1 MEHYK
6 KIESKIEDIMHQ
18 AFSIDA
24 PDLAPVSKR
33 QPKKLVHSIK
43 MGPGRPRPS
52 GFPYCPVRHVYKD
65 LTHKDAQLNLKS
77 SFYLSVGAAAHL
89 SLQRFVALTGHC
101 LGNYGCP
108 KCGLLEIR
116 KSPWCPKCST
126 LTHPVECEY
135 HEIEAQHAA
144 VYAHIDGLFDLGE
157 DLGLWV
163 VDYKTASLAV
173 RNSDM
178 LPYMKNQHQ
187 CSAYVPIVER
197 KLKRKVAGFALVY
210 VPRDNPTKY
219 AVHAVPMTDRMKDR
233 STRRTLKYSQ
243 QAEVAHAYIKSKTRS
258 VEALKLVIDQRL
270 CKNRA
275 ACDRH
280 EQSSC
285 VLAPV
290 CVPAHP
296 DPNNEKLIH
305 FFTKEI

>member
-1 MEHYK
+1 MNYK

-24 PDLAPVSKR
+24 PDLAPVSKK
-33 QPKKLVHSIK
+33 QPKKLTQSIQ

-65 LTHKDAQLNLKS
+65 LTYKDAQLNLKS
-77 SFYLSVGAAAHL
+77 SFYLSVGTAAHL

-101 LGNYGCP
+101 WGNYGCP

-126 LTHPVECEY
+126 ETQKVECEY

-144 VYAHIDGLFDLGE
+144 VYAHIDGLLDLG

-163 VDYKTASLAV
+163 TDYKTTSLAM
-173 RNSDM
+173 RNSGM

-197 KLKRKVAGFALVY
+197 LLGRPIAGFALIY

-219 AVHAVPMTDRMKDR
+219 TVHAVPMTPSMKDR
-233 STRRTLKYSQ
+233 ATRRTLTYSK
-243 QAEVAHAYIKSKTRS
+243 QAEVAHAYVKSASKNPS
-258 VEALKLVIDQRL
+258 VELLKKVIGLRL
-270 CKNRA
+270 CTDRA
-275 ACDRH
+275 ACDH
-280 EQSSC
+280 HDQSSC
-285 VLAPV
+285 VLAPI